1 MPDTRRRSCKR
12 NNKQYGGGLGGV
24 VNSTPASFGHLV
36 NNPLSWSA
44 GSSCLA
50 EPRPGMISGYTPHG
64 LPGMSQAGGSRR
76 KGRAGKRSGSKRSG
90 SKRSGSK
97 RSGRK
102 AKGTRKQ
109 RGGAYGFTGGAG
121 IVSGYPGG
129 ASYAPMTPI
138 GCTGSSGSE
147 IPDSGAAD
155 SLNRTGGPLWD
166 GPKTSALQRGGAYEL
181 GETLKTAG
189 YSSLVPGANGVIP
202 TAAGT
207 LLSVNVPTDGRIAG
221 GACGVYPQKGG
232 RKNRKDSRKNRKDSR
247 KNRKDSRKNH
257 KDSRKNSR
265 KNRKDRR

>member
-1 MPDTRRRSCKR
+1 MPATRRVNCKR
-12 NNKQYGGGLGGV
+12 NRQHGGGLGGV

-44 GSSCLA
+44 GSSCLS
-50 EPRPGMISGYTPHG
+50 EPRPGFISGYSPHG
-64 LPGMSQAGGSRR
+64 LPGFQAGGSR
-76 KGRAGKRSGSKRSG
+76 KGKSK
-90 SKRSGSK
+90 SKSK
-97 RSGRK
+97 SK
-102 AKGTRKQ
+102 SKKTRKQ

-121 IVSGYPGG
+121 IVAGYPGG
-129 ASYAPMTPI
+129 ASYAPMTHI

-155 SLNRTGGPLWD
+155 TLNRTGGPLWD

-221 GACGVYPQKGG
+221 GACGIYPQRGG
-232 RKNRKDSRKNRKDSR
+232 RSKSKGKKSSRKGKSKGKKSTRN
-247 KNRKDSRKNH
+247 
-257 KDSRKNSR
+257 
-265 KNRKDRR
+265 

>member
-1 MPDTRRRSCKR
+1 MPNTRRRSCKR

-24 VNSTPASFGHLV
+24 VNSTPSSFGHLV

-50 EPRPGMISGYTPHG
+50 QTRPGFISDYTPRG
-64 LPGMSQAGGSRR
+64 LPGMAQMGGSRR
-76 KGRAGKRSGSKRSG
+76 SGRKG
-90 SKRSGSK
+90 K

-102 AKGTRKQ
+102 GTKRQ
-109 RGGAYGFTGGAG
+109 RGGAYGFVGGSG
-121 IVSGYPGG
+121 IVAGYPGG
-129 ASYAPMTPI
+129 ASYAPMTSI

-189 YSSLVPGANGVIP
+189 YSSLQPGANGVIQ
-202 TAAGT
+202 TGAGT

-232 RKNRKDSRKNRKDSR
+232 RKASRKNRK
-247 KNRKDSRKNH
+247 
-257 KDSRKNSR
+257 SRKNSR
-265 KNRKDRR
+265 KNRKNSRKNRR